1 MLRRLKRRELGA
13 TPPRSVATHVR
24 GKRVRSIE
32 LASHKEIVSAHNSG
46 INSLQVPLSS
56 PMNEAG
62 ASIYLSIYL
71 IHRDAFV
78 VVPFL
83 LLKKLFQDVCFPLL

>member
-1 MLRRLKRRELGA
+1 
-13 TPPRSVATHVR
+13 
-24 GKRVRSIE
+24 VRSIE
-32 LASHKEIVSAHNSG
+32 LASHKVIVSAHNSG

-62 ASIYLSIYL
+62 ASIYLSIYR